1 MIKLFTLEDLSAFSA
16 DAVYKICL
24 ALDGYGFSEEDR
36 QSFEGVDALLT
47 AASFAVEDGD
57 DVVLAAENDGYL
69 ALKAKLLEKLQLEP
83 ASVPSIAERIA
94 QKHSGEDGIDMR
106 AQCLVPKG
114 SVTHL
119 TEDGLFSGFTAAVQ
133 NGSLTL
139 MPLDFSRIDAVLESF
154 VDLLFAPHDDIPAQ
168 PQQDMQLLVTDE
180 AGDSDLLS
188 PVMRLVETLQ
198 GNERRLGLALGAATQ
213 QILALQ
219 GSVEHLSEAVD
230 FIDVTPDPEAPV
242 DPNESQ
248 TAKVLRE
255 AKQAREDA
263 GADYGAAVSPVYE
276 VETEEGTQYYAF
288 AAVADSEGGK
298 AKKVNTL
305 NPDDVSLLPGHCLTV
320 LCDTVCRKIDGDR
333 TLSELGADDDK
344 KGKKLSKG
352 VIAFAAIILLAA
364 VLTPILLL
372 NHFLHNGETTTDPS
386 ASLTDPSGYSSTVPT
401 SETTLPADNY
411 VPAEPGATEVS
422 AAPTTTVAPSTS
434 GTFTFYVFGYG
445 HGVGLSQHGAE
456 YLSSLGWTYDQILAN
471 YYYGTTLVKGDT
483 YPAMINYAGTDYET
497 VEYLA
502 SCLETE
508 MSSAFS
514 HEALKA
520 QAVALYTFAKYNNFR
535 LNADANAHG
544 KTPSDICR
552 QVAQE
557 VKNEGLYIAYQGKTA
572 LTPFHSISAGKTTSY
587 YNVWGGSNLPYLNG
601 GRPSYGDYN
610 VSNFKSTYTISST
623 EFQAIV
629 RQKLGIDLSGDPATW
644 ITIQSHDQAISSD
657 IGYVSKMTVGTR
669 ELTGNE
675 FRGKVMEGKIR
686 SHCFV
691 LVYTPDSQPADTI
704 STTPADGAT
713 TNNYTFPATTTTA
726 PTFR

>member
-1 MIKLFTLEDLSAFSA
+1 MIKLFTLEKLSASA
-16 DAVYKICL
+16 SDAVYKICL
-24 ALDGYGFSEEDR
+24 TLDAYGFSEEDR
-36 QSFEGVDALLT
+36 QSFEGFDALLT

-57 DVVLAAENDGYL
+57 DVILAAEPADYL
-69 ALKAKLLEKLQLEP
+69 TLKEKLLSKLMLEGVSMP
-83 ASVPSIAERIA
+83 SVAERIA
-94 QKHSGEDGIDMR
+94 QNHDGETDFDMR
-106 AQCLVPKG
+106 AHCLEPKG

-119 TEDGLFSGFTAAVQ
+119 TTDGLFSGYTAAVQ

-139 MPLDFSRIDAVLESF
+139 MPLDFERIDAVLDSF
-154 VDLLFAPHDDIPAQ
+154 IALLFAPQGAAPAAPAAA
-168 PQQDMQLLVTDE
+168 PQAPVVMQAEADTELL
-180 AGDSDLLS
+180 A
-188 PVMRLVETLQ
+188 PVARMVETLR
-198 GNERRLGLALGAATQ
+198 GSEKRLGLALGGATQ
-213 QILALQ
+213 QILGLQ
-219 GSVEHLSEAVD
+219 GGVEHLTDAVD
-230 FIDVTPDPEAPV
+230 FIDVSPDPEAPA
-242 DPNESQ
+242 DPQETQ
-248 TAKVLRE
+248 TAQVIRE
-255 AKQAREDA
+255 ARQAREDA
-263 GADYGAAVSPVYE
+263 NADFGAAISPLYE
-276 VETEEGTQYYAF
+276 AETDDGTQYYAF
-288 AAVADSEGGK
+288 VAFADSEGAK
-298 AKKVNTL
+298 AKKINTM
-305 NPDDVSLLPGHCLTV
+305 NPNDAPLLPGHCVSV
-320 LCDTVCRKIDGDR
+320 LCDTVCRKIDGER
-333 TLSELGADDDK
+333 TLNELSADDGK
-344 KGKKLSKG
+344 KDGKKLSKG
-352 VIAFAAIILLAA
+352 VIAFAVVILLVA

-372 NHFLHNGETTTDPS
+372 NHFMKDNPTTEPSSQTDPS
-386 ASLTDPSGYSSTVPT
+386 AYSSTVPT

-411 VPAEPGATEVS
+411 LPAEPGASEVT

-456 YLSSLGWTYDQILAN
+456 YLSSLGWNYAQILAN

-483 YPAMINYAGTDYET
+483 YPPTINYAGTDYET

-502 SCLETE
+502 SCLESE

-514 HEALKA
+514 REALKA
-520 QAVALYTFAKYNNFR
+520 QAVALYTFAKYNGFK

-587 YNVWGGSNLPYLNG
+587 FNVWGGSNLPYLNG

-610 VSNFKSTYTISST
+610 VSDFKSTYTISSD
-623 EFQAIV
+623 EFRTIAQN
-629 RQKLGIDLSGDPATW
+629 KLGVTLSGDPATW

-657 IGYVSKMTVGTR
+657 IGYVSKLTVGGR

-691 LVYTPDSQPADTI
+691 LSYTPDSQPVDM
-704 STTPADGAT
+704 STPT
-713 TNNYTFPATTTTA
+713 TSAFQ
-726 PTFR
+726 

>member
-1 MIKLFTLEDLSAFSA
+1 MIKLFTLETLSAFSA

-24 ALDGYGFSEEDR
+24 SLDGYGFSEEDR

-57 DVVLAAENDGYL
+57 DVILAVENDDYL
-69 ALKAKLLEKLQLEP
+69 PLKAKLLEKLQLEP

-94 QKHSGEDGIDMR
+94 QKHGGEEDLDMR
-106 AQCLVPKG
+106 AHCLVPKG

-119 TEDGLFSGFTAAVQ
+119 TADGLFSGFTTAVQ

-139 MPLDFSRIDAVLESF
+139 MPLDFSRIDDVLASF
-154 VDLLFAPHDDIPAQ
+154 VDLLFAPHDDTVQTPVAQAPAE
-168 PQQDMQLLVTDE
+168 DADTD
-180 AGDSDLLS
+180 DDLLS
-188 PVMRLVETLQ
+188 PVVRMVETLQ
-198 GNERRLGLALGAATQ
+198 GSDRRLALALGDATQ

-219 GSVEHLSEAVD
+219 GSVEHLSETVD
-230 FIDVTPDPEAPV
+230 FIDVSPDPEEPV
-242 DPNESQ
+242 DPDETQ

-263 GADYGAAVSPVYE
+263 GVDYGAAVSPVYE
-276 VETEEGTQYYAF
+276 TETEAGTQYYAY
-288 AAVADSEGGK
+288 AAVADAEGAK
-298 AKKVNTL
+298 AKKINTL

-320 LCDTVCRKIDGDR
+320 LCDTVCRKIDGER
-333 TLSELGADDDK
+333 TLQELGAGENGK
-344 KGKKLSKG
+344 NGKKLSKG
-352 VIAFAAIILLAA
+352 VIALAVIILLAA
-364 VLTPILLL
+364 ILTPILLL
-372 NHFLHNGETTTDPS
+372 SHFLNSTEPTSSAVSPS
-386 ASLTDPSGYSSTVPT
+386 DTSGYSSTVPT

-411 VPAEPGATEVS
+411 LPAEPGATEVS

-456 YLSSLGWTYDQILAN
+456 YLASLGWDYAQILAN

-483 YPAMINYAGTDYET
+483 YPATINYAGTDYET

-502 SCLETE
+502 SCLESE

-520 QAVALYTFAKYNNFR
+520 QAVALYTFAKYNGFR
-535 LNADANAHG
+535 LNTDANAHG

-610 VSNFKSTYTISST
+610 VSDFKSTYTISST
-623 EFQAIV
+623 EFQSIV
-629 RQKLGIDLSGDPATW
+629 RQKLGIELTGDPATW
-644 ITIQSHDQAISSD
+644 ITILSHDQAISSD
-657 IGYVSKMTVGTR
+657 IGYVSKMTIGGR

-691 LVYTPDSQPADTI
+691 LAYTPDSQPADTL
-704 STTPADGAT
+704 
-713 TNNYTFPATTTTA
+713 TTA
-726 PTFR
+726 AFQ

>member
-1 MIKLFTLEDLSAFSA
+1 MIRLFTLEALSAFSA

-24 ALDGYGFSEEDR
+24 SLDGYGFSEEDR
-36 QSFEGVDALLT
+36 ESFEGVDALLT
-47 AASFAVEDGD
+47 AASFAAEDGD
-57 DVVLAAENDGYL
+57 DVVLAVENDGYL
-69 ALKAKLLEKLQLEP
+69 ALKEKLLEKLELEP
-83 ASVPSIAERIA
+83 ASMPSIAERIA

-106 AQCLVPKG
+106 AHCLVPKG

-119 TEDGLFSGFTAAVQ
+119 TPDGLYSGFTAAVK

-154 VDLLFAPHDDIPAQ
+154 VDLLFAPHDDEPA
-168 PQQDMQLLVTDE
+168 PQADPLVPSE
-180 AGDSDLLS
+180 ASPQGSDLLS
-188 PVMRLVETLQ
+188 PVMRMVETLH
-198 GNERRLGLALGAATQ
+198 GNDRRLALALGMATQ
-213 QILALQ
+213 QILELQ
-219 GSVEHLSEAVD
+219 GSVENLSTTVD
-230 FIDVTPDPEAPV
+230 FIDVSPDPEEPV

-276 VETEEGTQYYAF
+276 RETEEGTQYYAF
-288 AAVADSEGGK
+288 AAVADSEGAK
-298 AKKVNTL
+298 AKKINTL
-305 NPDDVSLLPGHCLTV
+305 NPDDVILLPGHCMTV
-320 LCDTVCRKIDGDR
+320 LCDTVCRKIDGER
-333 TLSELGADDDK
+333 TLSELSDDK
-344 KGKKLSKG
+344 KEGKKLSKG
-352 VIAFAAIILLAA
+352 VIAFAIIILLAA
-364 VLTPILLL
+364 ILIPLLLL
-372 NHFLHNGETTTDPS
+372 NHFLHNENPTESSVPPSDTSSYSTT
-386 ASLTDPSGYSSTVPT
+386 APT
-401 SETTLPADNY
+401 TESTLPADNY

-422 AAPTTTVAPSTS
+422 VAPTTTVAPSTS

-456 YLSSLGWTYDQILAN
+456 YLASLGWTYDQILAN

-483 YPAMINYAGTDYET
+483 YPATINYAGTDYET

-544 KTPSDICR
+544 KTPSDVCR

-610 VSNFKSTYTISST
+610 VSDFKSTYVISSE
-623 EFQAIV
+623 EFRTIV
-629 RQKLGIDLSGDPATW
+629 RNKLGIELSGDPATW

-657 IGYVSKMTVGTR
+657 IGYVSKMTIGGQ

-691 LVYTPDSQPADTI
+691 LTYTPDAQ
-704 STTPADGAT
+704 TTEP
-713 TNNYTFPATTTTA
+713 TTTM
-726 PTFR
+726 PTTSSFQ

>member
-1 MIKLFTLEDLSAFSA
+1 MIKLFTLENLSAFSA

-24 ALDGYGFSEEDR
+24 TLDAYGFSEEDR
-36 QSFEGVDALLT
+36 QSFESFDALLT

-57 DVVLAAENDGYL
+57 DVILAAENADYL
-69 ALKAKLLEKLQLEP
+69 TLKEKLLSKLMLEGV
-83 ASVPSIAERIA
+83 SVPAIAERIA
-94 QKHSGEDGIDMR
+94 QNHDGETDIDMR
-106 AQCLVPKG
+106 AHCLEPKG

-119 TEDGLFSGFTAAVQ
+119 SKDGLFSGFTAAVQ

-139 MPLDFSRIDAVLESF
+139 MPLDFDRIDDVLGSF
-154 VDLLFAPHDDIPAQ
+154 VELLFSPHDNAAETPAAA
-168 PQQDMQLLVTDE
+168 PKTPIVIKTEEDSELL
-180 AGDSDLLS
+180 A
-188 PVMRLVETLQ
+188 PVARMVETLQ
-198 GNERRLGLALGAATQ
+198 SSERRLGVALGDATQ

-219 GSVEHLSEAVD
+219 GSVEHLTEAVD
-230 FIDVTPDPEAPV
+230 FIDVTPEPDAPIDP
-242 DPNESQ
+242 DESQ
-248 TAKVLRE
+248 TAKVIRE

-263 GADYGAAVSPVYE
+263 GAEFGAAISPIYE
-276 VETEEGTQYYAF
+276 SETNEGVQYYAYS
-288 AAVADSEGGK
+288 AVADSEGAR
-298 AKKVNTL
+298 AKKINTM
-305 NPDDVSLLPGHCLTV
+305 NHDDVALLPGHCVSV
-320 LCDTVCRKIDGDR
+320 LCDTVCRKLDGER
-333 TLSELGADDDK
+333 TLNELGAGDK
-344 KGKKLSKG
+344 KDGKKLSKG
-352 VIAFAAIILLAA
+352 VIAFAVIILLAA

-372 NHFLHNGETTTDPS
+372 QHFMKNEPTTDPS
-386 ASLTDPSGYSSTVPT
+386 SDPSSYSSTVPT

-411 VPAEPGATEVS
+411 LPAEPGASEVT

-471 YYYGTTLVKGDT
+471 YYYGTTLVKGDV
-483 YPAMINYAGTDYET
+483 YPSTINYAGTDYET

-502 SCLETE
+502 SCLESE

-514 HEALKA
+514 YEALKA
-520 QAVALYTFAKYNNFR
+520 QAVALYTFAKYNGFR

-587 YNVWGGSNLPYLNG
+587 FNVWGGSNLPYLNG

-610 VSNFKSTYTISST
+610 VSDFKTTYTISSD
-623 EFQAIV
+623 EFRTIAQN
-629 RQKLGIDLSGDPATW
+629 KLGVTLSGDPATW
-644 ITIQSHDQAISSD
+644 ITIKSHDQAISSD
-657 IGYVSKMTVGTR
+657 IGYVSTMTVGDR

-691 LVYTPDSQPADTI
+691 LVYTPDTQ
-704 STTPADGAT
+704 TTEPT
-713 TNNYTFPATTTTA
+713 TSMFG
-726 PTFR
+726 

>member
-1 MIKLFTLEDLSAFSA
+1 MIKLFTLETLSAPAA

-24 ALDGYGFSEEDR
+24 TLDAYGFSEEDR
-36 QSFEGVDALLT
+36 QSFEGFDALLT

-57 DVVLAAENDGYL
+57 DVILAAEPADYL
-69 ALKAKLLEKLQLEP
+69 SLKERLLQKLQLEGV
-83 ASVPSIAERIA
+83 SMPSIAERIA
-94 QKHSGEDGIDMR
+94 QNHDGDADLDMR
-106 AQCLVPKG
+106 SHCLEPKG

-119 TEDGLFSGFTAAVQ
+119 TADGLFSGFTAAVQ

-139 MPLDFSRIDAVLESF
+139 MPLDFGRIDAVLESF
-154 VDLLFAPHDDIPAQ
+154 IELLFAPQGASPEAPKAPPIIETQEDDA
-168 PQQDMQLLVTDE
+168 LL
-180 AGDSDLLS
+180 A
-188 PVMRLVETLQ
+188 PVARMVETLL
-198 GNERRLGLALGAATQ
+198 GSEKRLGLALGDATQ
-213 QILALQ
+213 QILHLQ
-219 GSVEHLSEAVD
+219 GSVEHLTDAVD
-230 FIDVTPDPEAPV
+230 FIDVSPDPETPA
-242 DPNESQ
+242 DPQETE
-248 TAKVLRE
+248 TAKVIRE
-255 AKQAREDA
+255 ARQAREDA
-263 GADYGAAVSPVYE
+263 GADFGAAVSPVYE
-276 VETEEGTQYYAF
+276 SETADGTQYYAF
-288 AAVADSEGGK
+288 AAFADGEGAK
-298 AKKVNTL
+298 AKKINTM
-305 NPDDVSLLPGHCLTV
+305 NPDDVMLLPGHCVSV

-333 TLSELGADDDK
+333 TLQQLGAEGGK
-344 KGKKLSKG
+344 KDGKKLSKG
-352 VIAFAAIILLAA
+352 VIAFAVILLLAA

-372 NHFLHNGETTTDPS
+372 QHFMKANPTTDPSTTDPS
-386 ASLTDPSGYSSTVPT
+386 AYSSTVPT

-411 VPAEPGATEVS
+411 LPAEPGASEVT
-422 AAPTTTVAPSTS
+422 AAPTTTTAPSTS

-483 YPAMINYAGTDYET
+483 YPPTINYSGTDYET

-502 SCLETE
+502 SCLESE

-520 QAVALYTFAKYNNFR
+520 QAVALYTFAKYNGFK

-587 YNVWGGSNLPYLNG
+587 FNVWGGSNLPYLNG

-610 VSNFKSTYTISST
+610 VNGFKTTYTISSE
-623 EFQAIV
+623 EFRAIA
-629 RQKLGIDLSGDPATW
+629 QNKLGVTLSGDPANW
-644 ITIQSHDQAISSD
+644 ITIKSHDQAISND
-657 IGYVSKMTVGTR
+657 IGYVSTMTVGGR

-691 LVYTPDSQPADTI
+691 LVYTPDAQTAEP
-704 STTPADGAT
+704 
-713 TNNYTFPATTTTA
+713 TTTA
-726 PTFR
+726 PTTSLFG

>member
-1 MIKLFTLEDLSAFSA
+1 MIKLFTLENLSAFSS

-24 ALDGYGFSEEDR
+24 TLDTYGLSEEDR
-36 QSFEGVDALLT
+36 QSFEGFDALLT

-57 DVVLAAENDGYL
+57 DVILAAENADYL
-69 ALKAKLLEKLQLEP
+69 TLKEKLLSKLMLEGV
-83 ASVPSIAERIA
+83 SVPAIAERIA
-94 QKHSGEDGIDMR
+94 QNHDGEPDLDLR
-106 AQCLVPKG
+106 AHCLEPKG

-119 TEDGLFSGFTAAVQ
+119 TKDGLFSGFTTAVQ
-133 NGSLTL
+133 NGSLTM

-154 VDLLFAPHDDIPAQ
+154 VELLFAPHDETEAPLPAVGE
-168 PQQDMQLLVTDE
+168 PPVPAPLPDND
-180 AGDSDLLS
+180 DLLS
-188 PVMRLVETLQ
+188 PVVRMVETLK
-198 GNERRLGLALGAATQ
+198 NSEKRLALAMSEGTAQ
-213 QILALQ
+213 VLDLQ
-219 GSVEHLSEAVD
+219 GRVENLAETID
-230 FIDVTPDPEAPV
+230 FITLPGDEDAQGDSQET
-242 DPNESQ
+242 Q
-248 TAKVLRE
+248 TAKVIRE
-255 AKQAREDA
+255 AKQAREE
-263 GADYGAAVSPVYE
+263 GSTEFGGAVSSVYE
-276 VETEEGTQYYAF
+276 AETEEGIQYYAF
-288 AAVADSEGGK
+288 AAVADSEGAK
-298 AKKVNTL
+298 AKKVNTM
-305 NPDDVSLLPGHCLTV
+305 NPDDLQMLLPHCLTV
-320 LCDTVCRKIDGDR
+320 LCDTVCRKIEGDQVR
-333 TLSELGADDDK
+333 SDLGQDD
-344 KGKKLSKG
+344 GKKDGKKVSKG
-352 VIAFAAIILLAA
+352 VIVFAVIILLAA

-372 NHFLHNGETTTDPS
+372 QHFMKQQEPTTDPS
-386 ASLTDPSGYSSTVPT
+386 ASSDMSYSTTAPT
-401 SETTLPADNY
+401 TETTLPADNY
-411 VPAEPGATEVS
+411 LPAEPGATEVT

-456 YLSSLGWTYDQILAN
+456 YLASLGWDYAQILAN

-483 YPAMINYAGTDYET
+483 YPPTINYSGTDYET

-502 SCLETE
+502 SCLESE

-587 YNVWGGSNLPYLNG
+587 FNVWGGSNLPYLNG

-610 VSNFKSTYTISST
+610 VSNFKSTYTISSDELRT
-623 EFQAIV
+623 IV
-629 RQKLGIDLSGDPATW
+629 QNKLGITLSGDPATW
-644 ITIQSHDQAISSD
+644 ITIKSHDQAISSD
-657 IGYVSKMTVGTR
+657 IGYVSSMDVGGR

-691 LVYTPDSQPADTI
+691 LTYTPDAQAQPD
-704 STTPADGAT
+704 
-713 TNNYTFPATTTTA
+713 TA
-726 PTFR
+726 PTAPTTPTLSTAPTSFTSPTFR

>member
-1 MIKLFTLEDLSAFSA
+1 MIKLFTLENLSAFSA

-24 ALDGYGFSEEDR
+24 MLDTYGFSEEDR

-57 DVVLAAENDGYL
+57 DVIIAAENTDYL
-69 ALKAKLLEKLQLEP
+69 ELKGKLLSKLMLESESKP
-83 ASVPSIAERIA
+83 SVAERIA
-94 QKHSGEDGIDMR
+94 QKHDGETDLDVR
-106 AQCLVPKG
+106 AHCLEPKG

-119 TEDGLFSGFTAAVQ
+119 SDDGLFSGFTAAVQ

-139 MPLDFSRIDAVLESF
+139 MPLDFDRIDAVLNSF
-154 VDLLFAPHDDIPAQ
+154 VELLFSPHEDATEPAAAPKTPAIIKTEEESE
-168 PQQDMQLLVTDE
+168 LL
-180 AGDSDLLS
+180 A
-188 PVMRLVETLQ
+188 PVVRLVETLQ
-198 GNERRLGLALGAATQ
+198 RSERRLGLALGDATQ
-213 QILALQ
+213 QILHLQ
-219 GSVEHLSEAVD
+219 GDVEHLADRVD
-230 FIDVTPDPEAPV
+230 FIDVTPDPDAPV

-248 TAKVLRE
+248 TAKVIRE

-263 GADYGAAVSPVYE
+263 GADFGAAISPVYE
-276 VETEEGTQYYAF
+276 SETDAGVQYYAYS
-288 AAVADSEGGK
+288 AVADSEGAR
-298 AKKVNTL
+298 AKKINTM
-305 NPDDVSLLPGHCLTV
+305 NPDDVMLLPGHCVSV
-320 LCDTVCRKIDGDR
+320 LCDTVCRKLDGER
-333 TLSELGADDDK
+333 TLSELGAGDK
-344 KGKKLSKG
+344 KDGKKLSKG
-352 VIAFAAIILLAA
+352 VIAFAVIILLAA
-364 VLTPILLL
+364 VLIPILLL
-372 NHFLHNGETTTDPS
+372 NHFAKNEPTTDPS
-386 ASLTDPSGYSSTVPT
+386 STADPSSYSSTVPT

-411 VPAEPGATEVS
+411 LPAEPGASEVT

-445 HGVGLSQHGAE
+445 HGVGLSQNGAE

-471 YYYGTTLVKGDT
+471 YYYGTTLVKGDV
-483 YPAMINYAGTDYET
+483 YPSTINYSGTDYET

-502 SCLETE
+502 SCLESE

-520 QAVALYTFAKYNNFR
+520 QAVALYTFAKYNGFR

-587 YNVWGGSNLPYLNG
+587 FNVWGGSNLPYLNG

-610 VSNFKSTYTISST
+610 VNGFKTTFTISSD
-623 EFQAIV
+623 EFRTIAQN
-629 RQKLGIDLSGDPATW
+629 KLGVTLSGDPASW
-644 ITIQSHDQAISSD
+644 ITIKSHDQAISSD
-657 IGYVSKMTVGTR
+657 IGYVSTLTVGDR

-686 SHCFV
+686 SHCFA
-691 LVYTPDSQPADTI
+691 LVYTPDTQTAEP
-704 STTPADGAT
+704 TTVTPT
-713 TNNYTFPATTTTA
+713 TSLFG
-726 PTFR
+726 